1 MRRSRSR
8 SLPSP
13 NEEKSRQGSSY
24 QKTSRRRFVSSTPN
38 PSRKPHPVDVTSVQ
52 SESVGRP
59 YTTLPRIPKD
69 SCMSTVV
76 ETSNSNL
83 KFGSDDEAPHS
94 ERVLSAAA
102 VLWRKKLLHDV
113 ILAVGHHRIGAHRLI
128 LAVCS
133 GYFKDLFTN
142 EENDD
147 CEESSLVYTL
157 HGLSYEALKILMESM
172 YTSHLNVT
180 YSNIYELLNAA
191 IYLKVPV
198 AVNKCKEFLL
208 LNLCADTSL
217 RTLTVSHAFELSE
230 ILEQAAQIAAM
241 NFLHVAETDEFLEM
255 EENPLKHLLKRDD
268 LKVDSELK
276 VFRKVQRWIESD
288 MDNRL
293 NKSSANVLSLV
304 RLPMIKPTDLVDHV
318 ESVDY
323 LMQIPEYETLVKEAL
338 HYYCLPLRQSV
349 LQSPRTNPR
358 SVVSLKTIVS
368 LGGQPRKAK
377 DGVSKE
383 VRYFNPQTRNWNTLT
398 KMPQPR
404 HHHAVAVLGGFL
416 YVAGGRERTSPTD
429 HPLKTAYRYDPRT
442 DSWIK
447 IADMLHGR
455 ESFQL
460 GILKEMIYAIGQG
473 KISSRV
479 ECFAADVNTWKTRRP
494 LQVPRIFGLLSPIG
508 DHMYLAG
515 GATVGNNGALCCAPH
530 IEKYHP
536 KSDTWITL
544 SKMVTPRAEAGCTV
558 LEKQIYYLG
567 GYNWDTKSWV
577 QTVEAYDTT
586 TDSWEELGNFPKAF
600 TGMACCTLTLTSSL
614 DIHIYN

>member
-318 ESVDY
+318 ESVEY

-404 HHHAVAVLGGFL
+404 HHHA
-416 YVAGGRERTSPTD
+416 
-429 HPLKTAYRYDPRT
+429 
-442 DSWIK
+442 
-447 IADMLHGR
+447 
-455 ESFQL
+455 
-460 GILKEMIYAIGQG
+460 G
-473 KISSRV
+473 KY
-479 ECFAADVNTWKTRRP
+479 
-494 LQVPRIFGLLSPIG
+494 Q
-508 DHMYLAG
+508 
-515 GATVGNNGALCCAPH
+515 
-530 IEKYHP
+530 
-536 KSDTWITL
+536 
-544 SKMVTPRAEAGCTV
+544 MVT
-558 LEKQIYYLG
+558 L
-567 GYNWDTKSWV
+567 
-577 QTVEAYDTT
+577 
-586 TDSWEELGNFPKAF
+586 F
-600 TGMACCTLTLTSSL
+600 TWS
-614 DIHIYN
+614 